1 MLGGV
6 YWLGVS
12 ANTNSVPIVV
22 LTVSADGW
30 PIPKEDIFSMV
41 KNEFSGLQVGDLLYL
56 CRVGSLV
63 GAVFEV
69 QVIKAKTLQVV
80 CLENGN
86 EHIKTAKNAPAD
98 CHRHQTTQRQ
108 QRHPTPGRSYPHQ
121 HVKLLGRRQPF
132 QRNLAENLIIVGH
145 GFAFL
150 SRVWAR

>member
-86 EHIKTAKNAPAD
+86 EHIM
-98 CHRHQTTQRQ
+98 
-108 QRHPTPGRSYPHQ
+108 Q
-121 HVKLLGRRQPF
+121 HEAAFLYGLRRQVPDSF
-132 QRNLAENLIIVGH
+132 AALATKRVLLKSGDASENGIVSNVSSG
-145 GFAFL
+145 
-150 SRVWAR
+150 S